1 MTAGTLNR
9 SADDPPL
16 SPLVGETV
24 KLGPAQQ
31 GLAELERGSPPS
43 VERSRVPPLPGR
55 PPQANKGRDW
65 RTRLVD
71 QAPFLVACVMLVL
84 LVAIYGSLRDG
95 VFTLE
100 ELNLD
105 AAASM
110 ALLLAATGQTIV
122 LLRGGIDLS
131 IGGMVSLGTVIAAT
145 QFGDS
150 WTTATAWGVAILAI
164 GLLVGMAN
172 GLIISALRLQPFL
185 VTLATWSILSGA
197 ALLILPTDGGSLPSG
212 WMAFGNGSFL
222 GLSSSVWILIVLF
235 LFWLWFRKTRLG
247 FTIRATG
254 SSEKS
259 AFLSGV
265 SITFVNVATYGL
277 SGFFAALAALYLT
290 TQTGGGS
297 PTIGKDYILPSVAAA
312 VIGGISL
319 FGGRGGLAGT
329 IIGAFVLTI
338 IGNLVFVLSVSSYWQ
353 PIVSGVILLI
363 AVLASSLAERSARR
377 SMT

>member
-1 MTAGTLNR
+1 MAAAALNR
-9 SADDPPL
+9 SDDD
-16 SPLVGETV
+16 
-24 KLGPAQQ
+24 
-31 GLAELERGSPPS
+31 
-43 VERSRVPPLPGR
+43 GR
-55 PPQANKGRDW
+55 AFHFTTTK
-65 RTRLVD
+65 LVD
-71 QAPFLVACVMLVL
+71 RAPFLVACVMLVV
-84 LVAIYGSLRDG
+84 LVAIYGSLRDD

-105 AAASM
+105 AAASL

-131 IGGMVSLGTVIAAT
+131 IGGMISLGTVIAAT
-145 QFGDS
+145 EFGDS
-150 WTTATAWGVAILAI
+150 WATATTWGLAVLAI

-172 GLIISALRLQPFL
+172 GLIISVLRLQPFL

-212 WMAFGNGSFL
+212 WMAVGNASFL
-222 GLSSSVWILIVLF
+222 GLSSSVWILIVLS
-235 LFWLWFRKTRLG
+235 LFWLWFRNTRLG
-247 FTIRATG
+247 VTIRATG
-254 SSEKS
+254 SNEKS
-259 AFLSGV
+259 AYLSGV
-265 SITFVNVATYGL
+265 SLMSVNVATYGL
-277 SGFFAALAALYLT
+277 SGLFAALAALYLT
-290 TQTGGGS
+290 TQTGAGS

-329 IIGAFVLTI
+329 IIGAFILTI

-377 SMT
+377 SVT